1 MPISAK
7 SWVGR
12 SYHRRLVVV
21 DIQQT
26 GAGGKDSTTIFRLL
40 SLLML
45 YTQFNI

>member
-26 GAGGKDSTTIFRLL
+26 GAGL
-40 SLLML
+40 SLGFCH
-45 YTQFNI
+45 Y